1 MNRYPASLR
10 SGAALAV
17 LLMAG
22 ALGACGQTVAQVD
35 PNAEL
40 AIRAAGEE
48 AALRLSESAE
58 RAATAQ
64 AELAR
69 IQEARTRPA
78 PRPFDE
84 TLAGVPVELRKT
96 ATIEWSGPATEAA
109 RRVAAIVGYSFT
121 IVGNPPATPPMV
133 NVHLREVAAAKAFE
147 DIGLQAQ
154 PFGQVVVDPN
164 TRRVEFRY
172 LNPPA
177 SAGASVAA
185 SHARV
190 TK

>member
-1 MNRYPASLR
+1 MSRTATVPALL
-10 SGAALAV
+10 AAL
-17 LLMAG
+17 LG
-22 ALGACGQTVAQVD
+22 ASLGACQTAATVD
-35 PNAEL
+35 PATEV

-48 AALRLSESAE
+48 AALRLAESAE
-58 RAATAQ
+58 RAAAAQ

-69 IQEARTRPA
+69 VQEARTRPA

-96 ATIEWSGPATEAA
+96 TTLEWSGPAPEAA
-109 RRVAAIVGYSFT
+109 RRVAAIVGYSFSV
-121 IVGNPPATPPMV
+121 VGNPPATPPMV

-147 DIGLQAQ
+147 DIGLQSQ

-164 TRRVEFRY
+164 ARRVEFRY
-172 LNPPA
+172 LAPA
-177 SAGASVAA
+177 AAAGAVARP
-185 SHARV
+185 RV